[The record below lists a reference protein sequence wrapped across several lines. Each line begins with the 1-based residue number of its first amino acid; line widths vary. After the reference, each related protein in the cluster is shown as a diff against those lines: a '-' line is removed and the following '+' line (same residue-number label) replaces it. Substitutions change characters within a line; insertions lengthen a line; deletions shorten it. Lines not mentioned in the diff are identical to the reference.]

1 MFREIVKLLVDICN
15 PVCPEK
21 IIREEHNPQ
30 IQNTDKEINVIKITP
45 GNKIQVTK
53 NIPSNKIE
61 VVKIT
66 PESKVT
72 VQSKNKLVHDIKF
85 KNSPKPT
92 ITHKQCTKRV
102 RKEMSSRP
110 KKEDPRR
117 SFRNE
122 SVPITGCFRRR
133 KLRWRGRRIH

>member
-1 MFREIVKLLVDICN
+1 MFREVVNLLVDTCN
-15 PVCPEK
+15 PVSPEK
-21 IIREEHNPQ
+21 VIREEQDPQ

-45 GNKIQVTK
+45 GNKIQVSK
-53 NIPSNKIE
+53 NTPSYKIE

-72 VQSKNKLVHDIKF
+72 VQSKEKLVHDIKF
-85 KNSPKPT
+85 KNSPKPA

-102 RKEMSSRP
+102 LKKAFSRP
-110 KKEDPRR
+110 KKENPRR

>member
-1 MFREIVKLLVDICN
+1 MFREIVKLLIDICN

-21 IIREEHNPQ
+21 IIQEEHNTQ
-30 IQNTDKEINVIKITP
+30 LQNEDKESSVIKITP

-53 NIPSNKIE
+53 NTPSDKIE

-85 KNSPKPT
+85 NNNPKPT

-102 RKEMSSRP
+102 RKEVSSRP
-110 KKEDPRR
+110 KKEDSRR

-122 SVPITGCFRRR
+122 PVPITGCFRRR